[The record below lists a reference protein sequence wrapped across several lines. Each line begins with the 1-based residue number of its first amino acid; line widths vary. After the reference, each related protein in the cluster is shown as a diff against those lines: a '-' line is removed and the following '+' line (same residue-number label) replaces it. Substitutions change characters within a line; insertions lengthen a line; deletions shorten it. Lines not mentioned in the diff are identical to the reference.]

1 MKISIR
7 DGAGARRKGLRA
19 HLERRLSFALS
30 GFQDRIGSVLVRLTN
45 DEPAS
50 AGAVAGSRCEIE
62 VRLRPRTVAVQDI
75 DADPLVAV
83 DNATGRLQRSLA
95 RALDHEP
102 APAPAGQ
109 PRPAGR
115 GRPRR

>member
-7 DGAGARRKGLRA
+7 EGAGARRKDVRA
-19 HLERRLSFALS
+19 HVERRLDFALS
-30 GFQDRIGSVLVRLTN
+30 GFHERIGSVTVRLTRA
-45 DEPAS
+45 EPAHTG
-50 AGAVAGSRCEIE
+50 GATANRCEIE
-62 VRLRPRTVAVQDI
+62 VRLRPRSVGVQDT
-75 DADPLVAV
+75 DADLLVAV

-95 RALDHEP
+95 RALEHESLA
-102 APAPAGQ
+102 APDQ

>member
-7 DGAGARRKGLRA
+7 DGAGTRRKGLRA
-19 HLERRLSFALS
+19 HVERRLNFALS
-30 GFQDRIGSVLVRLTN
+30 GFHDRIGSVMVRLTH
-45 DEPAS
+45 DQPAAADGAA
-50 AGAVAGSRCEIE
+50 AGRCEIE

-75 DADPLVAV
+75 DADLLVAV

-102 APAPAGQ
+102 TAPPAQ
-109 PRPAGR
+109 PRPADR